1 MLPKPVNSI
10 KSSYTYSE
18 LFMAIKRVLALAV
31 LVTGCASTYASP
43 NTLEGSSWAD
53 QAQSGEPLAPF
64 ADDSSAANFGA
75 GGSNTMGGFG
85 DGAFI
90 SPSYRV
96 TDPSPRITAVPEPT
110 TYALMLLGLAGVV
123 GLARHRA
130 RKAS

>member
-10 KSSYTYSE
+10 ESSYSYLE

-31 LVTGCASTYASP
+31 LATGCASTFASP

-53 QAQSGEPLAPF
+53 QAQAEEPMAPS

-75 GGSNTMGGFG
+75 GGSNTMRGFG
-85 DGAFI
+85 DGGFI
-90 SPSYRV
+90 SPSYMVR
-96 TDPSPRITAVPEPT
+96 DPSPRITAVPEPT

-130 RKAS
+130 GKTS